1 VLVLKSEFI
10 GQFLF
15 HHDFNIKMA
24 ALSLLI
30 MAPSTTKP
38 LSSGAIRVIIKSLPS
53 LHAESDPGSRGEIL
67 SLVRGLLIRLKG
79 GVLANKENPVTYKTA
94 NKKLVP
100 IFERDDNETE
110 ACMKD
115 YMEFLTADL
124 RPTASYH
131 RHSMAL
137 KTILLLLESGI
148 DERYSGAVSNKPE
161 HRDIKWKF
169 HLEIFGPRLERLL
182 VDLLLDPFDE
192 VRSTALHL
200 LKLFP
205 KDVLFG
211 GVRQTAEKPE
221 LLIAL
226 DKAGQLA
233 SNTSRADHADTVA
246 RLYSVIFFTADSR
259 EPGEINWWDTRMGV
273 VGTILQKLED
283 KLSSPEGL
291 FNSALRDAPLHGY
304 LCALRYKP
312 VVYVAKYYT
321 NQTAG
326 ILSLHQTST
335 RLLLAKAPL
344 ALRTG
349 DQSTIKSRSFV
360 IGSGTK

>member
-1 VLVLKSEFI
+1 
-10 GQFLF
+10 
-15 HHDFNIKMA
+15 
-24 ALSLLI
+24 
-30 MAPSTTKP
+30 
-38 LSSGAIRVIIKSLPS
+38 
-53 LHAESDPGSRGEIL
+53 
-67 SLVRGLLIRLKG
+67 
-79 GVLANKENPVTYKTA
+79 
-94 NKKLVP
+94 
-100 IFERDDNETE
+100 
-110 ACMKD
+110 
-115 YMEFLTADL
+115 
-124 RPTASYH
+124 
-131 RHSMAL
+131 
-137 KTILLLLESGI
+137 
-148 DERYSGAVSNKPE
+148 VSNKPE